1 MSAQHAFSRTN
12 GIVLVGTHPWT
23 KTAFDA
29 LVPRPLL
36 PIAHRPLLSY
46 ALSWL
51 RDGNILDV
59 SVCANRETQMLES
72 RLHRHVPAGMTV
84 SYHEDAMPRGAAGA
98 FRDAAAASGG
108 SVFVIVDGTA
118 IPNVDLSQ
126 LLQTHRD
133 SGAAATVVV
142 HAESE
147 REGAAPVQVPS
158 GIYVINREVLD
169 QIPATGFYDLKEN
182 LIPQLYKSGE
192 RVCAFEM
199 ATASPRVLD
208 ASTYLAVNEWMVEHL
223 VASDEPLD
231 GYVRQGTSLVHQD
244 AIVEPGAMLVGPV
257 LVGPAALAKA
267 GAVVVGPT
275 SIGRE
280 AIVEAHALVSRSA
293 IWRRCHVGETAAAD
307 RCIVGDDA
315 IVPAGTQSFRQIR
328 VASAPLDMERAQP
341 APRTQDVA
349 SLDLLK
355 RMSRALL
362 GNTWSR
368 FPAAQ

>member
-1 MSAQHAFSRTN
+1 MSAKHATSRTN

-23 KTAFDA
+23 KTAFDT

-51 RDGNILDV
+51 RDGNIRDV
-59 SVCANRETQMLES
+59 SVCANRETQALES

-84 SYHEDAMPRGAAGA
+84 SYQEDAMPRGAAGA
-98 FRDAAAASGG
+98 FRDAAVASGG
-108 SVFVIVDGTA
+108 NVFVIVDGTA
-118 IPNVDLSQ
+118 IPNVDLSE

-147 REGAAPVQVPS
+147 REGTAPVQVPS

-169 QIPATGFYDLKEN
+169 LIPATGFYDLKEN
-182 LIPQLYKSGE
+182 LIPQLYKTGE
-192 RVCAFEM
+192 RVSAFVIP
-199 ATASPRVLD
+199 TASPRVLD

-223 VASDEPLD
+223 VAAGEPLE
-231 GYVRQGTSLVHQD
+231 GYVKNGTSLIHRD
-244 AIVEPGAMLVGPV
+244 AQVDPGAMLVGPV
-257 LVGPAALAKA
+257 LVGPGAWIKA
-267 GAVVVGPT
+267 GAVIVGPT

-280 AIVEAHALVSRSA
+280 ATVEAHALVSRSA

-307 RCIVGDDA
+307 RCIIGDDA

-328 VASAPLDMERAQP
+328 MASGHADMERAQP
-341 APRTQDVA
+341 APRSQEVA

-362 GNTWSR
+362 GTTWSR
-368 FPAAQ
+368 SPAAQ